1 MKTIITKDS
10 GIDPIN
16 EAHVIPAIVRK
27 DFKLEYKDGI
37 DITSIDV
44 LKGLE
49 EGHIYQTAA
58 PSIEDYDKIFR
69 NALKEGDEVVHLSMS
84 SGISEGSVNTANV
97 MANSVSPEKISVIDT
112 KTAATGGTLID
123 IYAEYLA
130 KEGLSAKE
138 IVKELEEYK
147 KSIQTAFFVPNPIGF
162 LNSGRDKTD
171 ESMTMKFK
179 RLGLGALQKLGY
191 KYRVDFNEEGN
202 LNIEG
207 MMRGTSQTKAYEMVQ
222 EIVNDDTVEKY
233 DSSTVVLG
241 TVAEGVVD
249 MEVLENY
256 LKKYFNYVVR
266 RDIGATVAAYGSKDL
281 IGLSLKRKR

>member
-37 DITSIDV
+37 DITSTDV

-58 PSIEDYDKIFR
+58 PSIEDYDRTFR
-69 NALKEGDEVVHLSMS
+69 EALRCGDEVVHLSMS

-207 MMRGTSQTKAYEMVQ
+207 MMRGTSQTKAMEMVQ
-222 EIVNDDTVEKY
+222 EIVNDDTIEKY

-249 MEVLENY
+249 MEALENY

>member
-16 EAHVIPAIVRK
+16 EAYVIPAIVRK

-37 DITSIDV
+37 DITSTDV

-58 PSIEDYDKIFR
+58 PSIEDYDKTFR
-69 NALKEGDEVVHLSMS
+69 DALKEGDEVVHLSMS

-147 KSIQTAFFVPNPIGF
+147 KTIQTAFFVPNPIGF

-222 EIVNDDTVEKY
+222 EIVNDDTIEMY

-249 MEVLENY
+249 MEALENY

>member
-10 GIDPIN
+10 GINPVNDLY
-16 EAHVIPAIVRK
+16 VIPAIVRK

-37 DITSIDV
+37 DITSTDV
-44 LKGLE
+44 LKGLD

-58 PSIEDYDKIFR
+58 PSIEDYDRTFR
-69 NALKEGDEVVHLSMS
+69 EALRCGDEVVHLSMS

-97 MANSVSPEKISVIDT
+97 MANSVSPEKIRVIDT
-112 KTAATGGTLID
+112 KNAATGGTLID

-147 KSIQTAFFVPNPIGF
+147 KTIQTAFFVPNPIGF

-222 EIVNDDTVEKY
+222 EIVNDDTIEKY

-249 MEVLENY
+249 MEALENY

>member
-49 EGHIYQTAA
+49 EGHIYQTSA
-58 PSIEDYDKIFR
+58 PSIEDYDKTFR
-69 NALKEGDEVVHLSMS
+69 DALKEGDEVVHLSMS

>member
-1 MKTIITKDS
+1 
-10 GIDPIN
+10 
-16 EAHVIPAIVRK
+16 
-27 DFKLEYKDGI
+27 
-37 DITSIDV
+37 
-44 LKGLE
+44 
-49 EGHIYQTAA
+49 
-58 PSIEDYDKIFR
+58 
-69 NALKEGDEVVHLSMS
+69 MS

-97 MANSVSPEKISVIDT
+97 MANSVCPEKIRVIDT
-112 KTAATGGTLID
+112 KNAATGGTLID

-147 KSIQTAFFVPNPIGF
+147 KTIQTAFFVPNPIGF

-171 ESMTMKFK
+171 ESMTTKFK

-202 LNIEG
+202 LNIKG
-207 MMRGTSQTKAYEMVQ
+207 MMRGISQTKAYEMVQ
-222 EIVNDDTVEKY
+222 EIVNDDTMEMY
-233 DSSTVVLG
+233 DSNTAVLG

-249 MEVLENY
+249 METLENY
-256 LKKYFNYVVR
+256 LKKYFNCVVR

-281 IGLSLKRKR
+281 IGLSLKRKK

>member
-16 EAHVIPAIVRK
+16 DLYVIPAIVRK

-37 DITSIDV
+37 DITSEEV
-44 LKGLE
+44 LKGID

-58 PSIEDYDKIFR
+58 PSIEDYDKTFR
-69 NALKEGDEVVHLSMS
+69 EALRNGDEVVHLSMS

-97 MANSVSPEKISVIDT
+97 MANSVCPEKIRVIDT
-112 KTAATGGTLID
+112 KNAATGGTLID

-138 IVKELEEYK
+138 IVEELEEYK
-147 KSIQTAFFVPNPIGF
+147 KTIQTAFFVPNPIGF

-222 EIVNDDTVEKY
+222 EIVNDDTIEKY
-233 DSSTVVLG
+233 DASTVVLG

-249 MEVLENY
+249 MEALENY

-266 RDIGATVAAYGSKDL
+266 RDIGSTVAAYGSKDL

>member
-16 EAHVIPAIVRK
+16 NLYVIPAIVRK

-37 DITSIDV
+37 DITSEEV
-44 LKGLE
+44 LKGVD

-58 PSIEDYDKIFR
+58 PSIEDYDKTFR
-69 NALKEGDEVVHLSMS
+69 EALRNGDEVVHLSMS

-97 MANSVSPEKISVIDT
+97 MANSVCPEKIRVIDT
-112 KTAATGGTLID
+112 KNAATGGTLID

-171 ESMTMKFK
+171 ESMTTKFK

-202 LNIEG
+202 LNIKG
-207 MMRGTSQTKAYEMVQ
+207 MMRGISQTKAYEMVQ
-222 EIVNDDTVEKY
+222 EIVNDDTMEMY
-233 DSSTVVLG
+233 DSNTAVLG

-249 MEVLENY
+249 MEALENY

-281 IGLSLKRKR
+281 IGLSLKRKK

>member
-16 EAHVIPAIVRK
+16 ETHVIPAIVRK

-58 PSIEDYDKIFR
+58 PSIEDYDKTFR
-69 NALKEGDEVVHLSMS
+69 DALKEGDEVVHLSMS

-97 MANSVSPEKISVIDT
+97 MANSVSPEKINVIDT

-202 LNIEG
+202 LNIKD
-207 MMRGTSQTKAYEMVQ
+207 MMRGTSQTKAMEMIQ
-222 EIVNDDTVEKY
+222 EIVNDDTIERY
-233 DSSTVVLG
+233 DASTAVLG

-249 MEVLENY
+249 MEALENY

>member
-10 GIDPIN
+10 GIDPIS
-16 EAHVIPAIVRK
+16 EEHVIPAIVRK
-27 DFKLEYKDGI
+27 DFKLEYKDGV
-37 DITSIDV
+37 DITSKDV

-49 EGHIYQTAA
+49 EGHIYQTSA
-58 PSIEDYDKIFR
+58 PSIEDYDKTFR
-69 NALKEGDEVVHLSMS
+69 DALKEGAEVVHLSMS

-97 MANSVSPEKISVIDT
+97 MANSVSPEKINVIDT
-112 KTAATGGTLID
+112 KNAATGGTLID

-130 KEGLSAKE
+130 REGLSAKE

-147 KSIQTAFFVPNPIGF
+147 KTIQTAFFVPNPIGF

-171 ESMTMKFK
+171 ESMSMKFK

-202 LNIEG
+202 LNIKD
-207 MMRGTSQTKAYEMVQ
+207 MMRGTSQTKAMEMIQ
-222 EIVNDDTVEKY
+222 KIVNDDTIEKY
-233 DSSTVVLG
+233 DSSTAVLG

-249 MEVLENY
+249 MEALENY

>member
-16 EAHVIPAIVRK
+16 NLYVIPAIVRK

-37 DITSIDV
+37 DITSEEV
-44 LKGLE
+44 LKGVD

-58 PSIEDYDKIFR
+58 PSIEDYDKTFR
-69 NALKEGDEVVHLSMS
+69 EALRNGDEVVHLSMS

-97 MANSVSPEKISVIDT
+97 MANSVCPEKIRVIDT
-112 KTAATGGTLID
+112 KNAAMGGTLID

-171 ESMTMKFK
+171 ESMTTKFK

-202 LNIEG
+202 LNIKG
-207 MMRGTSQTKAYEMVQ
+207 MMRGISQTKAYEMVQ
-222 EIVNDDTVEKY
+222 EIVNDDTMEMY
-233 DSSTVVLG
+233 DSNTAVLG

-249 MEVLENY
+249 METLENY
-256 LKKYFNYVVR
+256 LKKYFNCVVR

-281 IGLSLKRKR
+281 IGLSLKRKK